1 MTTLDHRTPP
11 PAPRSKMALIIGWII
26 SALPV
31 LMMLMSAYFKFAALP
46 FAVKGS
52 AELGW
57 PQKVM
62 VPLGIVEVSCALLF
76 LFPRTAFIGAIL
88 VTGYLGGATATHVR
102 VGQPFFFPVLLG
114 ILAWVGLLLRD
125 SRLRVLLPF

>member
-1 MTTLDHRTPP
+1 MDHQRIAGPDD
-11 PAPRSKMALIIGWII
+11 ADER
-26 SALPV
+26 
-31 LMMLMSAYFKFAALP
+31 AYFKFAAPP
-46 FAVKGS
+46 FAVKGT

-57 PQKVM
+57 PQRLM

-76 LFPRTAFIGAIL
+76 LFPRTAFVGAIL
-88 VTGYLGGATATHVR
+88 VTGYLGGATATHLR
-102 VGQPFFFPVLLG
+102 VGQPFFFPVVLG

>member
-1 MTTLDHRTPP
+1 MTTLDYRTLP
-11 PAPRSKMALIIGWII
+11 PAPRSKMALIVGWII

-31 LMMLMSAYFKFAALP
+31 LMMLMSAYFKFAAPP
-46 FAVKGS
+46 FAVEGTAK
-52 AELGW
+52 LGW

-62 VPLGIVEVSCALLF
+62 VPLGIVEASCALLF

-102 VGQPFFFPVLLG
+102 VGQPFLFPVLLG

-125 SRLRVLLPF
+125 SRLRVLLPV